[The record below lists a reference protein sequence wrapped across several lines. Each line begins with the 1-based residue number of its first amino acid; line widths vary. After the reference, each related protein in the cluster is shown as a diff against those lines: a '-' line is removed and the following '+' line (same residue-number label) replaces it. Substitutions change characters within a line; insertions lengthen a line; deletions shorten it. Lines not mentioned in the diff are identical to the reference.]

1 MGGKKQPDQNNRTLP
16 EDANDWIRQ
25 FVKHLEITLAD
36 NAHEL
41 ASNASLSDLSLVAI
55 RALKVTL
62 RDSGL
67 DDRQIL
73 GLFGQVALES
83 SVPTRHPK
91 WTAELNKRRFELID
105 GDIQGTLTGEEQ
117 LELAGLTQMMR
128 EHVDAE
134 VNLSIDLAKKLHS
147 YLNDIGPAETGSGL

>member
-1 MGGKKQPDQNNRTLP
+1 MSRKKQPDQNNGSLP

-25 FVKHLEITLAD
+25 FIKHLEIILAETG
-36 NAHEL
+36 HEL
-41 ASNASLSDLSLVAI
+41 ASNATTSELSLVAI
-55 RALKVTL
+55 RAFKMTL

-83 SVPTRHPK
+83 SFPARHPK

-105 GDIQGTLTGEEQ
+105 GDIQGILSGEER

-128 EHVDAE
+128 EHVDTE